1 MNKSLTDIIN
11 KRKSVRAFLDKPVS
25 NDLIK
30 EMLLKASQAPSG
42 GNLQPWKIYVVNE
55 ESMKNFLVFQKQW
68 KGSEEPPYPIYPEKL
83 KEPYRTS
90 RNEMGEEMYSLLEIR
105 REDKLGRM
113 NQMLK
118 NFNFFGAP
126 VGLFCFIDKQMGLPQ
141 WSDLGM
147 FLQTF
152 MLLAIDSDLDTC
164 AQESWSLKQNCVKD
178 YLNISDDLILFCG
191 MSIGYADLDDKVNEL
206 RTSRRLID
214 EWATFV
220 K

>member
-1 MNKSLTDIIN
+1 MNKSLTEIIN
-11 KRKSVRAFLDKPVS
+11 KRKSIRAFLDKPVS
-25 NDLIK
+25 NTLIK
-30 EMLLKASQAPSG
+30 EMLSKAAQSPSG
-42 GNLQPWKIYVVNE
+42 GNLQPWKIYVVND
-55 ESMKNFLVFQKQW
+55 ESMKNFLEFQKQW
-68 KGSEEPPYPIYPEKL
+68 KGSEESPYSIYPEKL
-83 KEPYRTS
+83 KEPYKTS
-90 RNEMGEEMYSLLEIR
+90 RNEMGEEMYSLLDIK
-105 REDKLGRM
+105 REDKIGRM

-126 VGLFCFIDKQMGLPQ
+126 AGLFCFIDKQMGLPQ

-191 MSIGYADLDDKVNEL
+191 MSIGYADLEDKVNEL